1 MWSIFFKYN
10 LVHFI
15 NKYYTFLISIMDK
28 KIFKK
33 KIQSILGAKKD
44 INNIEW
50 DSLKNLEILM
60 ELDKLFPKK
69 INKIN
74 KISQI
79 NNYLKLEKILL
90 NNKLIN

>member
-1 MWSIFFKYN
+1 
-10 LVHFI
+10 
-15 NKYYTFLISIMDK
+15 MDK

-33 KIQSILGAKKD
+33 KIQSILDTKKD

-69 INKIN
+69 INRIN

-79 NNYLKLEKILL
+79 NNYPQLEKILL
-90 NNKLIN
+90 INKLIN

>member
-1 MWSIFFKYN
+1 
-10 LVHFI
+10 
-15 NKYYTFLISIMDK
+15 MDK

-33 KIQSILGAKKD
+33 KIQSILDTKKD

-69 INKIN
+69 INRIN

-79 NNYLKLEKILL
+79 NNYPQLEKILL
-90 NNKLIN
+90 INKLINE

>member
-1 MWSIFFKYN
+1 
-10 LVHFI
+10 
-15 NKYYTFLISIMDK
+15 MDK

-33 KIQSILGAKKD
+33 KIQSILDTKKD
-44 INNIEW
+44 INNIVW

-69 INKIN
+69 INRIN

-79 NNYLKLEKILL
+79 NNYPQLEKILL
-90 NNKLIN
+90 INKLIN

>member
-1 MWSIFFKYN
+1 
-10 LVHFI
+10 
-15 NKYYTFLISIMDK
+15 MDK

>member
-1 MWSIFFKYN
+1 
-10 LVHFI
+10 
-15 NKYYTFLISIMDK
+15 MDK

-33 KIQSILGAKKD
+33 KIQSILDTKKD

-69 INKIN
+69 IKSIN

-79 NNYLKLEKILL
+79 NNYPQLEKILL
-90 NNKLIN
+90 INKLIN